1 MDDRR
6 DDPGRRWP
14 SSYVRPVDAVR
25 PAQRVVRKIAAIS
38 AALAVVMV
46 AGAIA
51 AGMHPGEILI
61 IALIPCLWTV
71 AAWILAR
78 RADAAA
84 SAEAER
90 QPAPDHPRRSG

>member
-1 MDDRR
+1 M
-6 DDPGRRWP
+6 
-14 SSYVRPVDAVR
+14 RPVEAVR

-51 AGMHPGEILI
+51 AGMHPGEIVI

-71 AAWILAR
+71 AASILAR
-78 RADAAA
+78 RADSAA

-90 QPAPDHPRRSG
+90 QPAPDRPRGSG